1 MLDESRNTLTP
12 INMTRMLSMVGCT
25 EITMLPTGRILAM
38 YCNKPIRVSTTGEVT
53 DIHKRLLFKAQNAL
67 DIWNNFVYDTGHMN
81 RDS

>member
-12 INMTRMLSMVGCT
+12 SNMMRMLSMVGCT
-25 EITMLPTGRILAM
+25 EITLLPTGRILAT

-53 DIHKRLLFKAQNAL
+53 DIRKRLLFKAEDAL